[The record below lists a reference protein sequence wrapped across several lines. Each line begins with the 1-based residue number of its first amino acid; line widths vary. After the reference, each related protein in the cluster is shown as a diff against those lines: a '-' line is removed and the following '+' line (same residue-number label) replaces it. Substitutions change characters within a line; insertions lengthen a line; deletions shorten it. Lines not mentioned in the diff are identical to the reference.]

1 MFYELYD
8 LKNGRKVGQLAQD
21 GTLICEDPQ
30 IKQDLERVVGCE
42 LLTREDEEEF
52 GDVVEEGDMC
62 YMGLRSVRPQDA
74 DYLKVLVRQLPIL
87 SHYEARPVNVRPK
100 S

>member
-1 MFYELYD
+1 MRYELYD
-8 LKNGRKVGQLAQD
+8 QKTGSRVGQLEPD
-21 GTLICEDPQ
+21 GTLHCESPEV
-30 IKQDLERVVGCE
+30 KRVLERVVGRE

-52 GDVVEEGDMC
+52 GEVVEEGDMC

-87 SHYEARPVNVRPK
+87 TGYAARPINLD
-100 S
+100 